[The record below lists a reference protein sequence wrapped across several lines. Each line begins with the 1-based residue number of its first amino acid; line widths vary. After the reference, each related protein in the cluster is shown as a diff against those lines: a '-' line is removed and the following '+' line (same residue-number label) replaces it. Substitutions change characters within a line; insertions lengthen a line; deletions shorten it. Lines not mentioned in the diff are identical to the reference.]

1 MRNTVLAY
9 EIFAALLIAGLM
21 GAQTSIAQ
29 TVGGYPD
36 WSVNKAVPCAVGS
49 PTEGMALVTAQKLSE
64 DLARRSILTSASS
77 QSPNSPA
84 RLEPRSP
91 DGGGDQGHQH
101 QG

>member
-36 WSVNKAVPCAVGS
+36 WSVKKVVPCAVGI
-49 PTEGMALVTAQKLSE
+49 PIGEWRCREHRNYRK
-64 DLARRSILTSASS
+64 IL
-77 QSPNSPA
+77 PGV
-84 RLEPRSP
+84 LY
-91 DGGGDQGHQH
+91 
-101 QG
+101 